1 MTVRDRAIDTS
12 GASSSIH
19 LKASTL
25 YVRGL
30 RWTGMLSHPGIFS
43 MGYAVLVI
51 IVGNVMKVIIWKP
64 SAESNS

>member
-1 MTVRDRAIDTS
+1 
-12 GASSSIH
+12 
-19 LKASTL
+19 
-25 YVRGL
+25 
-30 RWTGMLSHPGIFS
+30 MLSHPGIFS